1 MGRAGHM
8 QQDMLGFL
16 KAIIAE
22 AKYRGIDEPHFNDRT
37 LATFD
42 DTDHSVPVP
51 YKEARNII
59 YTAIYSAPILP
70 KERGD

>member
-1 MGRAGHM
+1 MGRDGHI

-22 AKYRGIDEPHFNDRT
+22 AKYGGIDEPHFNDRT

-59 YTAIYSAPILP
+59 HPAIYSAPILP